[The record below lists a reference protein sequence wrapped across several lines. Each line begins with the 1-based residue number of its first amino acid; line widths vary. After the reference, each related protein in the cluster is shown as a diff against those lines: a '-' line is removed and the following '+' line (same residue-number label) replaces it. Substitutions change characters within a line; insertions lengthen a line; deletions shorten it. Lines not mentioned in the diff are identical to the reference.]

1 MPRGFFSPLVS
12 PKNNRDTHELS
23 PQPIIEDIHGE
34 PHYSQVV
41 DGLLI
46 KRGSNEGIFQ
56 VNLACGPLLK
66 KRYINQKIEVELADF
81 KIEIAE
87 KFSKSIMN
95 KTYRFPLANTQP
107 H

>member
-12 PKNNRDTHELS
+12 PKNNRDTHDLS

-46 KRGSNEGIFQ
+46 KRRSNEGIF
-56 VNLACGPLLK
+56 
-66 KRYINQKIEVELADF
+66 
-81 KIEIAE
+81 
-87 KFSKSIMN
+87 
-95 KTYRFPLANTQP
+95 
-107 H
+107 